1 MTVYR
6 EAISQ
11 VTVPLARRDLARM
24 IRLMRL
30 LSRLSENAAY
40 HELVAPLVPDVAR
53 FDPGHHAVMMGYDFH
68 LTPQGPRLIEV
79 NTNAGG
85 ALLAYLAHFPEAA
98 IARAGLA
105 ERLRH
110 QFLAAFAE
118 EMRRFSGGKRQ
129 KPAHIVIVDEDPRNQ
144 YLYREMVVFTEL
156 FSRWEVPS
164 TIADPSALVAG
175 PEGVSVDGE
184 PVDLIYNRHCDFYLE
199 RPEMAGIRAAY
210 RAGTVCL
217 TPNPFAY
224 GLLADK
230 RRMTLWSDP
239 EVTGR
244 LGLDQRDADLL
255 RETVPQSRLLADLDR
270 EEIWRG
276 RNGWV
281 FKPVSRFGSRGVFLG
296 RKISRTR
303 FESLPAGETLVQ
315 RFVSPSVVGTADAAM
330 KADFRLYVYRNRV
343 LGISARLYQGQ
354 VTNLRTAG
362 GGFAAVQVVEN
373 T

>member
-40 HELVAPLVPDVAR
+40 RELVSPLVPDVAR

-118 EMRRFSGGKRQ
+118 EMRRFSGGGRQ
-129 KPAHIVIVDEDPRNQ
+129 KPAHIAIIDEDPRNQ
-144 YLYREMVVFTEL
+144 YLYREMVAFTEL
-156 FSRWEVPS
+156 FRRWDVPS

-175 PEGVSVDGE
+175 PEGVFADGE
-184 PVDLIYNRHCDFYLE
+184 RVDLIYNRHCDFYLE

-244 LGLDQRDADLL
+244 LGLR
-255 RETVPQSRLLADLDR
+255 
-270 EEIWRG
+270 
-276 RNGWV
+276 
-281 FKPVSRFGSRGVFLG
+281 
-296 RKISRTR
+296 
-303 FESLPAGETLVQ
+303 PAGCRSAAGDRSPRAACWPISTGK
-315 RFVSPSVVGTADAAM
+315 RSGAAATAGSSSPSHASAAEGCFS
-330 KADFRLYVYRNRV
+330 AGRFPAPASIPCRQVRPWPSASFLPRLSIR
-343 LGISARLYQGQ
+343 
-354 VTNLRTAG
+354 RTL
-362 GGFAAVQVVEN
+362 Q
-373 T
+373 